1 MSLSVHGDRKRRKE
15 RPLRESP
22 TVPPLRNPP
31 PDSRGSFAKRKSLIA
46 RVVAKTQ
53 EPARTAERRPRGT
66 RPCCFCPKSQF
77 ILSDKGKQW
86 VSANRATNRA
96 VVTLTAVR
104 LSGKLRLYSVSAH
117 LPKANEHADKAIGS
131 LRKVPWVLSLSGD
144 SFGTFLS
151 TRREKYKEKLTVK
164 PQFTAS
170 HLTSLPDPSA
180 PGKTGT

>member
-31 PDSRGSFAKRKSLIA
+31 PDSRDSFAKRKSLIA

-77 ILSDKGKQW
+77 ILSDKGKPR
-86 VSANRATNRA
+86 VSAKRVANRA

-151 TRREKYKEKLTVK
+151 TRREKYKGNSPTTQNMNTKQEI
-164 PQFTAS
+164 
-170 HLTSLPDPSA
+170 
-180 PGKTGT
+180 